1 MHVRHRDDRNAA
13 DLKAA
18 LCAAEAA
25 VKEKLGY
32 TIALTEKP
40 LFDYS
45 SAIPNRTMEA
55 AVSAA
60 TEDEEAC
67 DSDDEG
73 LTEERGR
80 RMYERNEGPPSPHP
94 CTRRHQRGMTW
105 PPFADADASCRSR
118 QIRQDLLR
126 SSRSQAVRWRCTNGR
141 LAIAMVQPLPP
152 AIGTQSSPRRPRWAV
167 WDAQSDQQ
175 YPKPLEGTA
184 MPPALSAQLH

>member
-18 LCAAEAA
+18 LRAAEAA

-94 CTRRHQRGMTW
+94 EN
-105 PPFADADASCRSR
+105 D
-118 QIRQDLLR
+118 
-126 SSRSQAVRWRCTNGR
+126 AVRRGYDEATAAAAAATASG
-141 LAIAMVQPLPP
+141 ASPSTQGP
-152 AIGTQSSPRRPRWAV
+152 AAVCGTKRSLSEIDDNDPELDAVMAEAERR
-167 WDAQSDQQ
+167 S
-175 YPKPLEGTA
+175 
-184 MPPALSAQLH
+184 

>member
-18 LCAAEAA
+18 LRAAEAA

-40 LFDYS
+40 LFDS
-45 SAIPNRTMEA
+45 SAIPTRTTEA
-55 AVSAA
+55 TVGAA
-60 TEDEEAC
+60 HTATDHEEVC

-94 CTRRHQRGMTW
+94 EN
-105 PPFADADASCRSR
+105 D
-118 QIRQDLLR
+118 
-126 SSRSQAVRWRCTNGR
+126 AVRRGYDEAAAAARAAGAMASSSKQGPATVCGNKRSLSEINDNDPELDAVMAEAER
-141 LAIAMVQPLPP
+141 L
-152 AIGTQSSPRRPRWAV
+152 S
-167 WDAQSDQQ
+167 
-175 YPKPLEGTA
+175 
-184 MPPALSAQLH
+184 

>member
-1 MHVRHRDDRNAA
+1 MHVRHRDDRNAS

-18 LCAAEAA
+18 LRAAEAT

-45 SAIPNRTMEA
+45 SAVPTRTVEA
-55 AVSAA
+55 TVSIAHAA
-60 TEDEEAC
+60 TGDEEVC

-94 CTRRHQRGMTW
+94 EN
-105 PPFADADASCRSR
+105 D
-118 QIRQDLLR
+118 
-126 SSRSQAVRWRCTNGR
+126 AVRRGYHEAAAAAAAAAGAMASSSTHGSATVCGNKRSLSEINDNNPELDAVMAEAER
-141 LAIAMVQPLPP
+141 L
-152 AIGTQSSPRRPRWAV
+152 S
-167 WDAQSDQQ
+167 
-175 YPKPLEGTA
+175 
-184 MPPALSAQLH
+184 

>member
-18 LCAAEAA
+18 LRAAEAA

-94 CTRRHQRGMTW
+94 EN
-105 PPFADADASCRSR
+105 D
-118 QIRQDLLR
+118 
-126 SSRSQAVRWRCTNGR
+126 AVRRGYDEAAAAARAAGAMASSSKQGPATVCGNKRSLSEINDNDPELDAVMAEAERC
-141 LAIAMVQPLPP
+141 
-152 AIGTQSSPRRPRWAV
+152 S
-167 WDAQSDQQ
+167 
-175 YPKPLEGTA
+175 
-184 MPPALSAQLH
+184 

>member
-18 LCAAEAA
+18 LRAAEAA

-94 CTRRHQRGMTW
+94 EN
-105 PPFADADASCRSR
+105 D
-118 QIRQDLLR
+118 
-126 SSRSQAVRWRCTNGR
+126 AVRRGYDEAAAAARAAGAMASSSKQGPATVCGNKRSLSEINDNDPELDAVMAEAER
-141 LAIAMVQPLPP
+141 L
-152 AIGTQSSPRRPRWAV
+152 S
-167 WDAQSDQQ
+167 
-175 YPKPLEGTA
+175 
-184 MPPALSAQLH
+184 

>member
-18 LCAAEAA
+18 LRAAEAA

-40 LFDYS
+40 LFDN
-45 SAIPNRTMEA
+45 SAIPTRTTEA
-55 AVSAA
+55 TVGAA
-60 TEDEEAC
+60 HNATGDEEAC

-94 CTRRHQRGMTW
+94 EN
-105 PPFADADASCRSR
+105 D
-118 QIRQDLLR
+118 
-126 SSRSQAVRWRCTNGR
+126 AVRRGYDEAAAATATGALPSTQGPAAVCGNKRSLSEIDDNDPELDAVMAEAER
-141 LAIAMVQPLPP
+141 L
-152 AIGTQSSPRRPRWAV
+152 S
-167 WDAQSDQQ
+167 
-175 YPKPLEGTA
+175 
-184 MPPALSAQLH
+184 

>member
-18 LCAAEAA
+18 LRAAEAA

-40 LFDYS
+40 LFDS
-45 SAIPNRTMEA
+45 SAIPTRTTEA
-55 AVSAA
+55 TVGAA
-60 TEDEEAC
+60 HTATDHEEVC

-94 CTRRHQRGMTW
+94 EN
-105 PPFADADASCRSR
+105 D
-118 QIRQDLLR
+118 
-126 SSRSQAVRWRCTNGR
+126 AVRRGYDEAAAAAR
-141 LAIAMVQPLPP
+141 AAGAMASSSKQGP
-152 AIGTQSSPRRPRWAV
+152 ATVCGNKRSLSEINDNDPELDAVMAEAERR
-167 WDAQSDQQ
+167 S
-175 YPKPLEGTA
+175 
-184 MPPALSAQLH
+184 

>member
-13 DLKAA
+13 ELEAA
-18 LCAAEAA
+18 LRAAEAA

-94 CTRRHQRGMTW
+94 EN
-105 PPFADADASCRSR
+105 D
-118 QIRQDLLR
+118 
-126 SSRSQAVRWRCTNGR
+126 AVRRGYDEAAAAARAAGAMASSSKQGPATVCGNKRSLSEINDNDPELDAVMAEAER
-141 LAIAMVQPLPP
+141 L
-152 AIGTQSSPRRPRWAV
+152 S
-167 WDAQSDQQ
+167 
-175 YPKPLEGTA
+175 
-184 MPPALSAQLH
+184 

>member
-18 LCAAEAA
+18 LRAAEAA

-40 LFDYS
+40 LFDS
-45 SAIPNRTMEA
+45 SAIPTRTTEA
-55 AVSAA
+55 TVGAA
-60 TEDEEAC
+60 HTATDHEEVC

-94 CTRRHQRGMTW
+94 EN
-105 PPFADADASCRSR
+105 D
-118 QIRQDLLR
+118 
-126 SSRSQAVRWRCTNGR
+126 AVRRGYDEAAAATATG
-141 LAIAMVQPLPP
+141 ALPSTQGP
-152 AIGTQSSPRRPRWAV
+152 AAVCGTKRSLSEIDDNDPELGAVMAEAERR
-167 WDAQSDQQ
+167 S
-175 YPKPLEGTA
+175 
-184 MPPALSAQLH
+184 

>member
-1 MHVRHRDDRNAA
+1 MHVRHRDDRDAA

-18 LCAAEAA
+18 LSAAEAA
-25 VKEKLGY
+25 VKEKLDY

-94 CTRRHQRGMTW
+94 EN
-105 PPFADADASCRSR
+105 D
-118 QIRQDLLR
+118 
-126 SSRSQAVRWRCTNGR
+126 AVRRGYDEAAAAARAAGAMASSSKQGPATVCGNKRSLSEINDNDPELDAVMAEAER
-141 LAIAMVQPLPP
+141 L
-152 AIGTQSSPRRPRWAV
+152 S
-167 WDAQSDQQ
+167 
-175 YPKPLEGTA
+175 
-184 MPPALSAQLH
+184 

>member
-18 LCAAEAA
+18 LRAAEAA

-94 CTRRHQRGMTW
+94 EN
-105 PPFADADASCRSR
+105 D
-118 QIRQDLLR
+118 
-126 SSRSQAVRWRCTNGR
+126 AVRRGYDEAAAATATG
-141 LAIAMVQPLPP
+141 ALPSTQGP
-152 AIGTQSSPRRPRWAV
+152 AAVCGTKRSLSEIDDNDPELDAVMAEAERR
-167 WDAQSDQQ
+167 S
-175 YPKPLEGTA
+175 
-184 MPPALSAQLH
+184 

>member
-18 LCAAEAA
+18 LRAAEAA

-40 LFDYS
+40 LFDS
-45 SAIPNRTMEA
+45 SAIPTRTTEA
-55 AVSAA
+55 TVGAA
-60 TEDEEAC
+60 HTATDHEEVC

-94 CTRRHQRGMTW
+94 EN
-105 PPFADADASCRSR
+105 D
-118 QIRQDLLR
+118 
-126 SSRSQAVRWRCTNGR
+126 AVRRGYDEATAAAAAATAAG
-141 LAIAMVQPLPP
+141 ASPSTQGP
-152 AIGTQSSPRRPRWAV
+152 AAVRGTKRSLSEIDDNDPELDAVMAEAERR
-167 WDAQSDQQ
+167 S
-175 YPKPLEGTA
+175 
-184 MPPALSAQLH
+184 